1 MSSDLERLPFHDGAQ
16 RIVDLLR
23 SLLRTRDA
31 SLQLAAWLV
40 WRRVLSHRAH
50 HGVPIFFSESRGT
63 GWLSA
68 AAACEVMSTRRALW
82 PWVCFR
88 AARRASCAGC
98 GEPSSKAT
106 HARLRG
112 VNRRP
117 SRGCWR
123 GMRSASFC
131 TCRRASDEP
140 FGQTVGEFDGLWW
153 EGRWHGQ
160 RAPFAAP
167 ALVHSLGGD
176 CLAGSVG
183 RECLVRLEVFEIL
196 VAKTSE
202 KVVER
207 MPILNLGACARQK
220 RVENQKWV
228 HAFPL
233 FSAFPNDV

>member
-1 MSSDLERLPFHDGAQ
+1 MPRLVAQYGLPQAFFVVCILFDISMSSFEQRSRQRALFTMGRRGSSTFCALCCAHVTRHFSWRLGSFGDESYLTA
-16 RIVDLLR
+16 L
-23 SLLRTRDA
+23 
-31 SLQLAAWLV
+31 
-40 WRRVLSHRAH
+40 H
-50 HGVPIFFSESRGT
+50 HGVPILSIESRGT

-98 GEPSSKAT
+98 GEQPSKAT
-106 HARLRG
+106 HARPPA
-112 VNRRP
+112 VNRR
-117 SRGCWR
+117 SVRGCWR

-176 CLAGSVG
+176 CLAGFCWERVLG
-183 RECLVRLEVFEIL
+183 EVLKLEI
-196 VAKTSE
+196 KS
-202 KVVER
+202 
-207 MPILNLGACARQK
+207 RQM
-220 RVENQKWV
+220 
-228 HAFPL
+228 
-233 FSAFPNDV
+233 